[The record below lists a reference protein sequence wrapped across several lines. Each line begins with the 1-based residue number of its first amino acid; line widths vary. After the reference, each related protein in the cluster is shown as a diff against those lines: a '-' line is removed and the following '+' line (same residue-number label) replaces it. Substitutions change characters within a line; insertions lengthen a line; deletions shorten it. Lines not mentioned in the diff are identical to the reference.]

1 MHRFTTRVNACNPS
15 EEKSSNEI
23 KHFSELPDNAGQ
35 SSRNVINQRVSQAV
49 RHLMGRVPLLIYN
62 ETDDKRT
69 ATFLAMFVHVSPTGT
84 FCRSLNRLSSSD
96 METFECKLSFPA
108 ITLQFFKEM
117 FIAIGNK
124 YRVPIKD
131 GFSCDLTEVT
141 ANAIVITRYISD
153 SSAIV
158 EVESLEFPNIGRHFA
173 KNLTCEIP
181 LPNSIWLAEATSEIG
196 HAVSQAFANIPL
208 LQCKIEVVKEVSGE
222 DWTSIKC

>member
-1 MHRFTTRVNACNPS
+1 MHRFTTRVIACNPS

-23 KHFSELPDNAGQ
+23 KPFSELPDNAGQ
-35 SSRNVINQRVSQAV
+35 RSHNVINQR
-49 RHLMGRVPLLIYN
+49 
-62 ETDDKRT
+62 
-69 ATFLAMFVHVSPTGT
+69 
-84 FCRSLNRLSSSD
+84 
-96 METFECKLSFPA
+96 
-108 ITLQFFKEM
+108 M

-131 GFSCDLTEVT
+131 GFSCDLKEVT

>member
-1 MHRFTTRVNACNPS
+1 
-15 EEKSSNEI
+15 
-23 KHFSELPDNAGQ
+23 
-35 SSRNVINQRVSQAV
+35 
-49 RHLMGRVPLLIYN
+49 
-62 ETDDKRT
+62 
-69 ATFLAMFVHVSPTGT
+69 
-84 FCRSLNRLSSSD
+84 

-117 FIAIGNK
+117 FIVIGNK

-173 KNLTCEIP
+173 KNLT
-181 LPNSIWLAEATSEIG
+181 SEATSEIG
-196 HAVSQAFANIPL
+196 HAASQAFANIPL
-208 LQCKIEVVKEVSGE
+208 LQCKIEVLKEVSGE